1 MLQFAIR
8 DLMNKYFS
16 VNSSI
21 IVLDEIT
28 DYLDNQSCQTVIK
41 LITEKL
47 NDIESVFII
56 SHHMNELGIPVDSEI
71 DIVKN
76 AECISSIVR
85 Q

>member
-21 IVLDEIT
+21 IVLDEIS
-28 DYLDNQSCQTVIK
+28 DYLDNQSCQAVIK

-56 SHHMNELGIPVDSEI
+56 SHYMNELGIPVDSEI

-76 AECISSIVR
+76 AEGISSIVR

>member
-1 MLQFAIR
+1 
-8 DLMNKYFS
+8 MNKYFS

-28 DYLDNQSCQTVIK
+28 DYLDNQSCQAVIK

-56 SHHMNELGIPVDSEI
+56 SHYMNELGILVDSEI

-76 AECISSIVR
+76 AEGISSIVR

>member
-56 SHHMNELGIPVDSEI
+56 SHYMNELGILVDSEI

-76 AECISSIVR
+76 AEGISSIVR

>member
-1 MLQFAIR
+1 
-8 DLMNKYFS
+8 MNKYFS

-56 SHHMNELGIPVDSEI
+56 SHYMNELGILVDSEI

-76 AECISSIVR
+76 AEGISSIVR

>member
-1 MLQFAIR
+1 
-8 DLMNKYFS
+8 MNKYFS

-21 IVLDEIT
+21 IVLDEIS
-28 DYLDNQSCQTVIK
+28 DYLDNQSCQAVIK

-56 SHHMNELGIPVDSEI
+56 SHYMNELGIPVDSEI

-76 AECISSIVR
+76 AEGISSIVR

>member
-1 MLQFAIR
+1 
-8 DLMNKYFS
+8 MNKYFS

-21 IVLDEIT
+21 IVLDEIS

-56 SHHMNELGIPVDSEI
+56 SHYMNELGIPVDSEI

-76 AECISSIVR
+76 AEGISSIVR

>member
-1 MLQFAIR
+1 
-8 DLMNKYFS
+8 MNKYFS

-56 SHHMNELGIPVDSEI
+56 SHYMNELGIPVDSEI

-76 AECISSIVR
+76 AEGISSIVR